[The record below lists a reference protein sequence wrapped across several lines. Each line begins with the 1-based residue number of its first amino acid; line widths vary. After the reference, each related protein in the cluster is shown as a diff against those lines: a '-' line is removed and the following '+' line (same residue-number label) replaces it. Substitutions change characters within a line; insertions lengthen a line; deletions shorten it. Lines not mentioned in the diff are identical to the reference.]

1 MITNTSKHVCLQYK
15 NLFVKGE
22 LEFIHKKL
30 RNKLHELWPHYYHKV
45 MLTSYFVYYN
55 ELYVCICAGAMDYTV
70 QHTLIIHPSFLH
82 LNVSFFEFI
91 EEL

>member
-1 MITNTSKHVCLQYK
+1 MIINTSKHVCLQYE

-30 RNKLHELWPHYYHKV
+30 WNKLHELWPHFYHKV
-45 MLTSYFVYYN
+45 MLTSFFVYYN
-55 ELYVCICAGAMDYTV
+55 GFYVYICAGFMDYTV
-70 QHTLIIHPSFLH
+70 QHTLIIHLKFFN

>member
-1 MITNTSKHVCLQYK
+1 
-15 NLFVKGE
+15 
-22 LEFIHKKL
+22 
-30 RNKLHELWPHYYHKV
+30 

-55 ELYVCICAGAMDYTV
+55 GFCVYICAGVMDYAV
-70 QHTLIIHPSFLH
+70 HHTLIIHPKFLH

>member
-1 MITNTSKHVCLQYK
+1 
-15 NLFVKGE
+15 
-22 LEFIHKKL
+22 
-30 RNKLHELWPHYYHKV
+30 

-55 ELYVCICAGAMDYTV
+55 GFYVYICARVMDYTV
-70 QHTLIIHPSFLH
+70 QNTLIIHPKFFN